1 MTAYLLHRAAA
12 SLLLLFLLLT
22 VLFFLLHLAPGDPE
36 ELLSTP
42 RMTPEQRQAVERL
55 YGLDRPLGEQYLAW
69 ISGVV
74 LRGEWGA
81 SFIHRRP
88 AAQVLIE
95 ALPATALLAV
105 AALFVDYSLA
115 LLFGVIAARRRET
128 GADHAIRVGSL
139 FFYSLPA
146 FWLGLMA
153 ILLFSYLCP
162 LLPAGHMRSPG
173 GYALPWAARQLDL
186 LWHLALPAGV
196 LGVAMTGGT
205 IRLLRGSLLEVL
217 GQDYILAAR
226 ARGLPERRVFLVH
239 GLRNAAVPL
248 VQLFGFTFPA
258 LLNGVLVIE
267 VVFSWPGV
275 GRVLFNAI
283 LSNDYPLVLAGTAL
297 SGTLVVLG
305 NFLADLLHAAVDPR
319 IRTP

>member
-1 MTAYLLHRAAA
+1 MTAYLLRRAAA

-22 VLFFLLHLAPGDPE
+22 VLFFLLHLAPGDPV
-36 ELLSTP
+36 ELISDP
-42 RMTPEQRQAVERL
+42 RMPPEQRQALAHL

-69 ISGVV
+69 ISDVV
-74 LRGEWGA
+74 LHGDWGA

-88 AAQVLIE
+88 AARVLLE

-105 AALFVDYSLA
+105 AALLVDYSLA
-115 LLFGVIAARRRET
+115 LLFGMIAARRRET
-128 GADHAIRVGSL
+128 AADHAIRAGSL

-153 ILLFSYLCP
+153 TLLFAYAWP
-162 LLPAGHMRSPG
+162 LFPAGHMRSAG

-196 LGVAMTGGT
+196 LGVAMTGAT

-217 GQDYILAAR
+217 GQDYVLAAR
-226 ARGLPERRVFLVH
+226 ARGLPERRVLFVH

-248 VQLFGFTFPA
+248 VQLFGFTLPA
-258 LLNGVLVIE
+258 LLNGALVIE

-283 LSNDYPLVLAGTAL
+283 LTNDYPLILAGTAL
-297 SGTLVVLG
+297 SGTLVVMG

-319 IRTP
+319 VRTP